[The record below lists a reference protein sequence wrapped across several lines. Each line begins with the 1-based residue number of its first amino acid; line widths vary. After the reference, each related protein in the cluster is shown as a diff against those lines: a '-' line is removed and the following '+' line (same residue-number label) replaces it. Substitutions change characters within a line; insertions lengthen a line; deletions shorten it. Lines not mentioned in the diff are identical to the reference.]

1 MKRIY
6 GFTAA
11 GDWGVIMSNKI
22 FRFRQRIQSTYITI
36 AVLGVLF
43 ISVVVGASINNYI
56 AFRDSLIEREQY
68 QMLTLAE
75 SIAQSLTNVISNKEE
90 DAKILSR
97 LIVDQISSEGLK
109 NYRINVIKPV
119 LKNYLD
125 VQQGAVFVVDW
136 LQPDGVVEERF
147 VNSHVITSIEGASV
161 SQLHKPVMPS
171 DFETTYTG
179 KALQAPDGKM
189 YLDILQP
196 VHVDGEP
203 FGVIRMV
210 ISLEHLYEE
219 YVKQFRAGEKGYASL
234 KDSDGIL
241 IMHPGSEDIGK
252 DVMVARK
259 SANPEY
265 DWSELEA
272 LVKIQKQGRPG
283 VGIYHSYWSNDE
295 EKRRVKKFNGF
306 YPAQV
311 GEDFWIVNV
320 SMDYIELV
328 EIVNK
333 HLYTSMVMVGA
344 IPVLFVF
351 MTIYVLNLKRNLD
364 QLQIEHNYV
373 NRLNTLNK
381 ELEEDIEQRKELEI
395 ALNQSRRRFRTLFNA
410 GIDLT
415 FVIERQDDKLLITDV
430 NDIACKRLGIS
441 RESISEW
448 DFSQLERSLTPERMD
463 EYIDTMMHQGYKQ
476 YNAKLSALDTDEIPV
491 EINCRQ
497 FEFQDKNY
505 IMFIARDIAE
515 REAQK
520 EEIERHRALVIYKNR
535 MAAVGEMVA
544 NIAHQWRQ
552 PLSSLNL
559 MLSNLDDAYE
569 TNTLDEA
576 YFRKQMDK
584 SQDIIQKMSQIIDE
598 FRYFFK
604 PKEHRESFN
613 LVESIQ
619 QVKDMLEDRIRIES
633 INFSIDSVSTV
644 EPVYGY
650 PNQLA
655 QVFLNLFSNALDA
668 YDQNQDKR
676 WIRVSVSEKNDLVRI
691 LVEDNAGGIESEN
704 ISKLFEPYFTTK
716 AESGGTGIGL
726 YMSRMI
732 IESKFMGSI
741 DAQQGKHGLI
751 FTIELP
757 KDIRGEERWKSY

>member
-1 MKRIY
+1 
-6 GFTAA
+6 
-11 GDWGVIMSNKI
+11 MSNKI
-22 FRFRQRIQSTYITI
+22 FKFRQRIQSTYITI

-43 ISVVVGASINNYI
+43 ISVVIGASVNNYI

-90 DAKILSR
+90 DANILSR
-97 LIVDQISSEGLK
+97 MIVDQISSEGLK
-109 NYRINVIKPV
+109 NYRLNIIKPV

-125 VQQGAVFVVDW
+125 VQQGAIFVVEW
-136 LQPDGVVEERF
+136 LQADGHVEERF
-147 VNSHVITSIEGASV
+147 VNSHVVASGDGMSLSTLHVPTIPANLTS
-161 SQLHKPVMPS
+161 
-171 DFETTYTG
+171 TYTG
-179 KALQAPDGKM
+179 KALQAQDGKM

-196 VHVDGEP
+196 VFIEDEP

-210 ISLEHLYEE
+210 ISLEHLYDE

-234 KDSDGIL
+234 KDSDGVL
-241 IMHPGSEDIGK
+241 IMHPGSQDIGK
-252 DVMVARK
+252 DVMIARK

-272 LVKIQKQGRPG
+272 LVEIQKQGLPG
-283 VGIYHSYWSNDE
+283 IGIYHSYWSNDE

-306 YPAQV
+306 YPAQI

-320 SMDYIELV
+320 SMDYAELV

-351 MTIYVLNLKRNLD
+351 MTVYVLNLKRNLD

-381 ELEEDIEQRKELEI
+381 ELEEDIEQRKELEV

-410 GIDLT
+410 GVDLT
-415 FVIERQDDKLLITDV
+415 FVIERQNTKLLITDV

-441 RESISEW
+441 REDISEW
-448 DFSQLERSLTPERMD
+448 DFSQLEKSLSPKRMD
-463 EYIDTMMHQGYKQ
+463 TYIETMMDQGYKQ
-476 YNAKLSALDTDEIPV
+476 YNAKLTPLNAEEIPV

-497 FEFQDKNY
+497 FEFQDKTY

-569 TNTLDEA
+569 TDTLDQA

-584 SQDIIQKMSQIIDE
+584 SQDVIQKMSQIIDE

-613 LVESIQ
+613 VVENIQ
-619 QVKDMLEDRIRIES
+619 QVKEMLEDRIRIES
-633 INFSIDSVSTV
+633 VDFKVVSDNET
-644 EPVYGY
+644 ELVYGY

-668 YDQNQDKR
+668 FGSHIDAK
-676 WIRVSVSEKNDLVRI
+676 WIHVTVSEDKNNVRI
-691 LVEDNAGGIESEN
+691 CVEDSAGGIDSDHL
-704 ISKLFEPYFTTK
+704 SKLFEPYFTTK

-732 IESKFMGSI
+732 IESKFMGTITVDPS
-741 DAQQGKHGLI
+741 KSGLI
-751 FTIELP
+751 FTIDLP
-757 KDIRGEERWKSY
+757 KTFGGM

>member
-1 MKRIY
+1 
-6 GFTAA
+6 
-11 GDWGVIMSNKI
+11 MSNKI
-22 FRFRQRIQSTYITI
+22 FKFRQRIQSTYITI

-43 ISVVVGASINNYI
+43 ISVVIGASVNNYI

-90 DAKILSR
+90 DANILSR
-97 LIVDQISSEGLK
+97 MIVDQISSEGLK
-109 NYRINVIKPV
+109 NYRLNIIKPV

-125 VQQGAVFVVDW
+125 VQQGAIFVVEW
-136 LQPDGVVEERF
+136 LQADGHVEERF
-147 VNSHVITSIEGASV
+147 VNSHVVASGDGMSLSTLHVPTIPANLTS
-161 SQLHKPVMPS
+161 
-171 DFETTYTG
+171 TYTG
-179 KALQAPDGKM
+179 KALQAQDGKM

-196 VHVDGEP
+196 VFIEDEP

-210 ISLEHLYEE
+210 ISLEHLYDE

-234 KDSDGIL
+234 KDSDGVL
-241 IMHPGSEDIGK
+241 IMHPGSQDIGK
-252 DVMVARK
+252 DVMIARK

-272 LVKIQKQGRPG
+272 LVEIQKQGLPG
-283 VGIYHSYWSNDE
+283 IGIYHSYWSNDE

-306 YPAQV
+306 YPAQI

-320 SMDYIELV
+320 SMDYAELV

-351 MTIYVLNLKRNLD
+351 MTVYVLNLKRNLD

-381 ELEEDIEQRKELEI
+381 ELEEDIEQRKELEV

-410 GIDLT
+410 GVDLT
-415 FVIERQDDKLLITDV
+415 FVIERQNTKLLITDV

-441 RESISEW
+441 REDISEW
-448 DFSQLERSLTPERMD
+448 DFSQLEKSLSPKRMD
-463 EYIDTMMHQGYKQ
+463 TYIETMMDQGYKQ
-476 YNAKLSALDTDEIPV
+476 YNAKLTPLNAEEIPV

-497 FEFQDKNY
+497 FEFQDKTY

-569 TNTLDEA
+569 TDTLDQA

-584 SQDIIQKMSQIIDE
+584 SQDVIQKMSQIIDE

-613 LVESIQ
+613 VVENIQ
-619 QVKDMLEDRIRIES
+619 QVKEMLEDRIRIG
-633 INFSIDSVSTV
+633 SVDFKVVSDNETEHV
-644 EPVYGY
+644 FGY

-668 YDQNQDKR
+668 FGSHIDAK
-676 WIRVSVSEKNDLVRI
+676 WIHVTVSEDKNNVRVC
-691 LVEDNAGGIESEN
+691 VEDSAGGIDSDHL
-704 ISKLFEPYFTTK
+704 SKLFEPYFTTK

-732 IESKFMGSI
+732 IESKFMGTITVDPS
-741 DAQQGKHGLI
+741 KSGLI
-751 FTIELP
+751 FTIDLP
-757 KDIRGEERWKSY
+757 KTFGGM